1 MNNLVLLMKARGIT
15 PEELSKMSGCNVG
28 NIRRIMKLDS
38 LDFVYKSTTEKLSKA
53 LGVTPRELVKGGKS
67 MKKKILQTEVTRAA
81 ETLCNALRAYTDEP
95 LYLRI
100 AVFSRDK
107 SVICDG
113 DPDGVPDYYDVRVSE
128 ADFDPDNYDPIVSKS
143 ARVYY
148 GEDGI
153 RFVIPFK
160 EIGDE

>member
-1 MNNLVLLMKARGIT
+1 MKARGIT

-113 DPDGVPDYYDVRVSE
+113 IKGVQKVDVQLVLYLV
-128 ADFDPDNYDPIVSKS
+128 NYDDILGLHCRTCSEGCS
-143 ARVYY
+143 
-148 GEDGI
+148 I
-153 RFVIPFK
+153 RQ
-160 EIGDE
+160 